1 MEKRDDVHRKN
12 SRKSEKSEKS
22 WKIFLLIH
30 KQLQKKCV
38 KDEKKFCQFRKR
50 LYFCS
55 PVWDGKSAG
64 ERRGEIIEETETE
77 GSVPEPNSPKGG
89 AVRAENEKGRKDNSE
104 EILTMKSLILA
115 QDER

>member
-1 MEKRDDVHRKN
+1 M
-12 SRKSEKSEKS
+12 
-22 WKIFLLIH
+22 
-30 KQLQKKCV
+30 QKKRKKILSV
-38 KDEKKFCQFRKR
+38 REKVVFLQSRLRWKKR
-50 LYFCS
+50 GWGR
-55 PVWDGKSAG
+55 V
-64 ERRGEIIEETETE
+64 EIIEETETE